1 MTQVLATLR
10 SRTGHDFSLYKKS
23 TVIRRVERRMSQ
35 HDIESAEVYAR
46 YLKEHPAEVHAL
58 FKELLINVTSF
69 FRDPEAFEALR
80 RDVLPKLVAGK
91 PEGWAFRVWVAGC
104 ATGEEAY
111 SIAILLRELMESTH
125 VDFKA
130 QIYATDLD
138 DDAIA
143 IARTG
148 SYPPNIV
155 QDVTP
160 ERLRRFFVKEEA
172 GYRIRKEI
180 REMVVFAVQN
190 VIKDPPFTRLDL
202 LACRN
207 LMIYLEPELQEQLL
221 SKFHYALRPGGVLF
235 LSPSETTGHGSE
247 LFRPLNRKWK
257 LFEGVPSRSPLRAAP
272 MDMHPRADAG
282 EPRSA
287 AAPASKAREPN
298 VAEWTSRAL
307 VDAFA
312 PASVVTDL
320 AGNIVYVHGDTG
332 KYLRT
337 ASGHAT
343 LNVIEMARGGLQ
355 AELRAAL
362 RGASGRGV
370 TSLRK
375 DASIRQDGHGRM
387 VRFTM
392 RPLGRQGDGEGLLL
406 LSFQDAARS
415 PPAREVTGKGQ
426 GRSSGQH
433 QLRELEHEL
442 AVSQELLRTTVEDQQ
457 ASTEELK
464 SMNEELQSTNEELQ
478 STNEELETSKEE
490 LQSINEELVTVNA
503 ELQSKIEQ
511 LAGMQNDMRNLLDNV
526 NVGTV
531 FLDDLLAVRRFTR
544 EATKVFRLVATDV
557 GRPLLDIKSDLESAD
572 VLAGARRVLDTL
584 VPWEQEAG
592 TTGGGRYLVRIQPYR
607 TLENVIDGVVITFTD
622 ISARAIAEAEVQEA
636 RAFAESIVDTVR
648 QPLVVLDEK
657 MVVSTASRSFYQFFQ
672 SKPEETVGR
681 VLFDLDG
688 RQWDIPVLRQVLD
701 RVLTRDESFDGVEL
715 DHEFPRVGRRRLVLS
730 GRRIVRR
737 SGGAR
742 TILLAMEDAGVP
754 AR

>member
-1 MTQVLATLR
+1 
-10 SRTGHDFSLYKKS
+10 
-23 TVIRRVERRMSQ
+23 
-35 HDIESAEVYAR
+35 
-46 YLKEHPAEVHAL
+46 
-58 FKELLINVTSF
+58 
-69 FRDPEAFEALR
+69 
-80 RDVLPKLVAGK
+80 
-91 PEGWAFRVWVAGC
+91 
-104 ATGEEAY
+104 
-111 SIAILLRELMESTH
+111 
-125 VDFKA
+125 
-130 QIYATDLD
+130 
-138 DDAIA
+138 
-143 IARTG
+143 
-148 SYPPNIV
+148 
-155 QDVTP
+155 
-160 ERLRRFFVKEEA
+160 
-172 GYRIRKEI
+172 
-180 REMVVFAVQN
+180 
-190 VIKDPPFTRLDL
+190 
-202 LACRN
+202 
-207 LMIYLEPELQEQLL
+207 
-221 SKFHYALRPGGVLF
+221 
-235 LSPSETTGHGSE
+235 
-247 LFRPLNRKWK
+247 
-257 LFEGVPSRSPLRAAP
+257 
-272 MDMHPRADAG
+272 
-282 EPRSA
+282 
-287 AAPASKAREPN
+287 
-298 VAEWTSRAL
+298 
-307 VDAFA
+307 
-312 PASVVTDL
+312 
-320 AGNIVYVHGDTG
+320 
-332 KYLRT
+332 
-337 ASGHAT
+337 
-343 LNVIEMARGGLQ
+343 
-355 AELRAAL
+355 
-362 RGASGRGV
+362 
-370 TSLRK
+370 
-375 DASIRQDGHGRM
+375 
-387 VRFTM
+387 M

-478 STNEELETSKEE
+478 S
-490 LQSINEELVTVNA
+490 INEELVTVNA

-572 VLAGARRVLDTL
+572 LLAGARRVLDTL